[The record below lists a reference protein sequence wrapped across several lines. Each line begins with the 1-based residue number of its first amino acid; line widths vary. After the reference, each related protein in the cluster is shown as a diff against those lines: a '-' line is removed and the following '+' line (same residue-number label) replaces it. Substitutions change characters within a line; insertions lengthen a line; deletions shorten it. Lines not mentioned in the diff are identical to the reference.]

1 MIELML
7 EAERALAVGL
17 LDKAEGYYR
26 QVATNDPRNAIAVVG
41 LARVALERGDQLSTY
56 LFARKALA
64 IDPDN
69 PAASHL
75 AYRMAE
81 QLAMRGEPVPGEE
94 RASAASP
101 TSSPSPSASA
111 PVAPDPAS
119 APPPPGPATPA
130 LRARRRGILD
140 RLRGRAR

>member
-17 LDKAEGYYR
+17 LDQAERHYAT
-26 QVATNDPRNAIAVVG
+26 VAAKDPRNAIAIVG
-41 LARVALERGDQLSTY
+41 LARVALERGDQLATY

-75 AYRMAE
+75 ARRMAE
-81 QLAMRGEPVPGEE
+81 QLAMRGEPVPGETG
-94 RASAASP
+94 RVPAAQ
-101 TSSPSPSASA
+101 
-111 PVAPDPAS
+111 
-119 APPPPGPATPA
+119 TPA
-130 LRARRRGILD
+130 AQPSDAARVHEPADTLRPTAEGSPRRRAGFLD
-140 RLRGRAR
+140 RLRRRSR